1 MTRSSL
7 SRRQY
12 IRNAPPKSRQPQ
24 TLEDLLQ
31 MVFVCFSGCWFWL
44 GGTSGDTGRGAGYG
58 RILRPGT
65 RRVMPAH
72 RYVFQTFVGRIPAG
86 FHVDHLCRM
95 WSLLPK
101 VTRLCVNPDHLEA
114 ITPEENMRRRDA
126 ANARQVVLDAAVP
139 LLPEDD
145 RALLADTAVP
155 LCAPGETDPLADFV

>member
-72 RYVFQTFVGRIPAG
+72 RYVFQTFVGPIPPG

-95 WSLLPK
+95 WSLIPMI
-101 VTRLCVNPDHLEA
+101 TRLCVNPHHLEA
-114 ITPEENMRRRDA
+114 ITPEENMRRRDQA
-126 ANARQVVLDAAVP
+126 AARQLWHED
-139 LLPEDD
+139 LREISERRELP
-145 RALLADTAVP
+145 ADTAVP
-155 LCAPGETDPLADFV
+155 LCAPGEADPLADFA